1 MSMMGMAGL
10 DFLFKFAPRQEWQM
24 SPPNP
29 ALLVPPDCDTT
40 AYACDGGRVETMTAY
55 IFHPRAKMTVDDQ
68 LANQNVGDAMGDSL
82 FICMD
87 AVANHTQLDAYQ
99 WISQWE
105 LEVWTGF
112 GSYQQCNGY
121 GAGNICKANFG
132 VQGQEWLVG
141 KMAAAGLPPPA
152 PKGGCTPKTCS
163 VGRCDA
169 NPGVGSWYSLPA
181 SGQCASGQTPGPQ
194 SQCSWRA
201 VRRVKTIDATCPLQT
216 HGMLATCAPGKLA
229 QSTQILTKAFAS
241 SSTSPL
247 AGGCPAVA

>member
-87 AVANHTQLDAYQ
+87 AVANHTQLDLYD

-112 GSYQQCNGY
+112 GSYQQCNVSTV
-121 GAGNICKANFG
+121 ATVA
-132 VQGQEWLVG
+132 
-141 KMAAAGLPPPA
+141 PA
-152 PKGGCTPKTCS
+152 IFQCGC
-163 VGRCDA
+163 
-169 NPGVGSWYSLPA
+169 
-181 SGQCASGQTPGPQ
+181 
-194 SQCSWRA
+194 
-201 VRRVKTIDATCPLQT
+201 
-216 HGMLATCAPGKLA
+216 
-229 QSTQILTKAFAS
+229 
-241 SSTSPL
+241 
-247 AGGCPAVA
+247 